1 MANLDEEV
9 AQFLEDEGVGT
20 FGTDIFVS
28 KLNDAVNDTI
38 AVIDTGGMPPDDYL
52 PLPKRT
58 IQIIVRRLDQAESI
72 SVAREIRDLL
82 HNRFW
87 QDVSST
93 GTIFQLRSTAMQEPT
108 PIGQDEKNR
117 YEVTCNYLFLTR

>member
-9 AQFLEDEGVGT
+9 AQLLEDESIGT
-20 FGTDIFVS
+20 LGTDIFVS
-28 KLNDAVNDTI
+28 KLSDDTNNVI
-38 AVIDTGGMPPDDYL
+38 AVMDTGGMPPDDYL

-58 IQIIVRRLDQAESI
+58 IQIIVRNSNQAQSI
-72 SVAREIRDLL
+72 SIAREIRDLL

-87 QDVSST
+87 QDVSSS
-93 GTIFQLRSTAMQEPT
+93 GTIFQLRSTALQEPT
-108 PIGQDEKNR
+108 PIGQDAKNR